1 MKKLIVV
8 CGLIASMVGMAN
20 AQIRVGAKA
29 GVNFSK
35 IDYQDQTLGDVLNSS
50 STSYFFGGVLE
61 FPFLGK
67 LHLQPGLILNGQAGN
82 IGSGVDKVTLNMM
95 YAEVP
100 LNILGRADLGIGSFY
115 LGGGP
120 YAAYAI
126 SGKIKT
132 SGISEK
138 IKFGN
143 TVDDIMKPT
152 DYGINVLT
160 GLDLRGGLSLG
171 LGYKLGLSDNAPKT
185 LTEALNSKNSSFSV
199 SLGYM
204 LKL

>member
-1 MKKLIVV
+1 MAIM
-8 CGLIASMVGMAN
+8 AS

-35 IDYQDQTLGDVLNSS
+35 IDYQNMSAAEVLKSS
-50 STSYFFGGVLE
+50 STSYFFGGVVE
-61 FPFLGK
+61 FPLGGSF
-67 LHLQPGLILNGQAGN
+67 HLQPGLTLNGQAGN
-82 IGSGVDKVTLNMM
+82 LGSGVDKVTLNMM

-100 LNILGRADLGIGSFY
+100 VNLLIRADLGVASFY

-126 SGKIKT
+126 SGKIKS

-138 IKFGN
+138 IQFGN
-143 TVDDIMKPT
+143 TNQDYMKPS
-152 DYGINVLT
+152 DYGINLLT
-160 GLDLRGGLSLG
+160 GLDLRGGLNLG
-171 LGYKLGLSDNAPKT
+171 LGYKLGLSDNAPKD
-185 LTEALNSKNSSFSV
+185 LSDAINSKNSSFSI
-199 SLGYM
+199 SIGYM

>member
-8 CGLIASMVGMAN
+8 CGFIASMVGMAN

-35 IDYQDQTLGDVLNSS
+35 IDYQDKTLGDVLNSS

-67 LHLQPGLILNGQAGN
+67 LHLQPGLLLNGQAGN
-82 IGSGVDKVTLNMM
+82 VGTGVDKVTLNMM

-138 IKFGN
+138 IVFGN
-143 TVDDIMKPT
+143 TVDDFMKPT

-185 LTEALNSKNSSFSV
+185 FTQALNSKNSSFSV
-199 SLGYM
+199 SIGYM

>member
-1 MKKLIVV
+1 MKKLILSALMASVV
-8 CGLIASMVGMAN
+8 VMAS
-20 AQIRVGAKA
+20 AQVRVGAKA

-35 IDYQDQTLGDVLNSS
+35 IDYQDKTLGNVLKSS
-50 STSYFFGGVLE
+50 STSYFFGGVIE

-67 LHLQPGLILNGQAGN
+67 LSLQPGLILNGHAGN
-82 IGSGVDKVTLNMM
+82 LGSGVDKVTYNLM

-120 YAAYAI
+120 YAAYAL
-126 SGKIKT
+126 SGKIKS

-152 DYGINVLT
+152 DYGINLLT
-160 GLDLRGGLSLG
+160 GLDLKGGLSLG

>member
-138 IKFGN
+138 IVFGN
-143 TVDDIMKPT
+143 TVDDFMKPT